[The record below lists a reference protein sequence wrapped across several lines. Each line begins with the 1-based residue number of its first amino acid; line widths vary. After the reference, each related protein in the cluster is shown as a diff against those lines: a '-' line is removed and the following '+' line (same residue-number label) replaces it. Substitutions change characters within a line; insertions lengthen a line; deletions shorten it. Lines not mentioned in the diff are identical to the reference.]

1 MKEPV
6 DFTRLDNLVEA
17 FGLYKIKT
25 CADIEGFI
33 MNPEISTREK
43 IESLYIMSYAYM
55 HILDYIDKRIDEID
69 ETVPVL

>member
-1 MKEPV
+1 MREPV
-6 DFTRLDNLVEA
+6 DFTRLDNMAEA
-17 FGLYKIKT
+17 FGLYKIKS

-33 MNPEISTREK
+33 NNPDISTREK